1 MKIKFT
7 NFGRGSL
14 IDERQ
19 AVPGRYH
26 RKPVVLSVLEIILVL
41 AAFIFVGSAVAFSE
55 SRSICMA
62 LSVVAM
68 SFFVTAC
75 FLAVESYRF
84 KGAAIFAITA
94 SVIGTLF
101 LWYSRGLVQASY
113 ISGPFILWFIYAVF
127 IDKASK
133 QYYLWCRSVA

>member
-19 AVPGRYH
+19 AVPERFH
-26 RKPVVLSVLEIILVL
+26 RKPIALSILEVTLVL
-41 AAFIFVGSAVAFSE
+41 AAFIFVWGAVAFSE
-55 SRSICMA
+55 FRSLCTV
-62 LSVVAM
+62 LSVIAIAY
-68 SFFVTAC
+68 FVTAY
-75 FLAVESYRF
+75 FLAVESFRF
-84 KGAAIFAITA
+84 RGAAIFGVSA
-94 SVIGTLF
+94 SIIGALF

-113 ISGPFILWFIYAVF
+113 ISGPLILWFVYAVF